1 MPEINPAMPLN
12 APVGPVNGA
21 PAPGNKLEPGLPFS
35 AATNATWEAEALEK
49 THAATDKRTFHV
61 LNGRR
66 VTAWRIC
73 VEKKRKEW
81 AALFGVAPGGL
92 AVLPPDCKGRILEFM
107 APAASS
113 SGGRLTPADLL
124 RMKKKREAEVV
135 DKWVDLI
142 LELLENNAAGSG
154 WGGTD
159 FWAGFLGEHNA
170 GDTLAILGE
179 DEKWW
184 KFRPLL
190 KKLESL
196 GFDVHVYDPSK
207 DDPAEEDEE
216 EEDRTVLSVS
226 FLEDESDSESE
237 EQD

>member
-142 LELLENNAAGSG
+142 LGQLESNGAEKG
-154 WGGTD
+154 WDATAFVED
-159 FWAGFLGEHNA
+159 FLDEENA
-170 GDTLAILGE
+170 GDTLEVLCE
-179 DEKWW
+179 DEHWW
-184 KFRPLL
+184 EFKPFL
-190 KKLESL
+190 KKLLDL
-196 GFDVHVYDPSK
+196 GFSVTNK
-207 DDPAEEDEE
+207 DASERPY
-216 EEDRTVLSVS
+216 VLGVG
-226 FLEDESDSESE
+226 L
-237 EQD
+237 